1 VFTQKEKITQQEE
14 NWQEATLAGLCCNQL
29 HFFVVHEHKRV
40 FRICSLCLRFRKM
53 RIQSMKRVLVYMFC
67 VFGLSLFCLSALN
80 CGGTQDNQPDEKV
93 TKEAVASQEPGES
106 QADSGVADTTAS
118 PVDSD
123 ISRDNDT
130 PADSDAPDQANGFQ
144 ETYDI
149 DANGVAVKGY
159 DVVAYFE
166 QQQPVKGTPT
176 LSITWSGAI
185 WYFSSEA
192 HRKLFLASPQK
203 YAPQYGGYCAWAVS
217 RGYTASIDPNAWKI
231 VDQKLY
237 LNFSLSV
244 QKQWEQD
251 IPGNIALADKNWPA
265 LRRKP

>member
-1 VFTQKEKITQQEE
+1 
-14 NWQEATLAGLCCNQL
+14 
-29 HFFVVHEHKRV
+29 
-40 FRICSLCLRFRKM
+40 
-53 RIQSMKRVLVYMFC
+53 MKRVLVYMFC
-67 VFGLSLFCLSALN
+67 VFGLSLLCFSALN
-80 CGGTQDNQPDEKV
+80 CGGSQDNQPDEKV
-93 TKEAVASQEPGES
+93 TKEAIVSQEPGES
-106 QADSGVADTTAS
+106 PADSGVADTT
-118 PVDSD
+118 
-123 ISRDNDT
+123 IS
-130 PADSDAPDQANGFQ
+130 PADSDAPDLVNGFQ

-159 DVVAYFE
+159 DVVAYFA
-166 QQQPVKGTPT
+166 QKQPVKGTPT

-185 WYFSSEA
+185 WHFSSEA

-237 LNFSLSV
+237 LNFNLSV